1 MNESGDR
8 FLELVERSQARG
20 AQLRMGDMT
29 PGMIKHLLDSQ
40 EETEVTMKALE
51 DRLRKLSDKGETG

>member
-8 FLELVERSQARG
+8 FLELVERFQARG

-29 PGMIKHLLDSQ
+29 PGMLKHLLDSV
-40 EETEVTMKALE
+40 EEIEVTVKALE
-51 DRLRKLSDKGETG
+51 DKMRKLRTELGD